1 MVARAGQLVE
11 WARRCPVA
19 AALTVAGLLVTAWGA
34 YRLRGL
40 YVGDAAVY
48 LPYAENAAEGNFFQF
63 NEGEFSSGSTGVL
76 WSLILAIPFVFGF
89 DIDGARAVAT
99 LFAMAGLVGTL
110 LAAERVSRSWTA
122 AAVASLFVLGTMVFY
137 AVAMY
142 ESGLIVV
149 LSAVLLIAGDRML
162 QSWRERGEIDLRTM
176 APVIATWAALP
187 LVRPDSV
194 ILVGAHAAALL
205 AFAPAP
211 RGRALAKVAVGLA
224 IAAIPAAAYFG
235 YSLVELDT
243 FSTSSQGRTF
253 ALQEVSEEW
262 IGPLYKSDDA
272 IQELFGSPWIF
283 VFVPGVAGLAL
294 LARWARDRWQWVTV
308 YGLLAVAGYIALLT
322 FIAPGLS
329 DTDRYLLPTVPIL
342 AAGAAALLARA
353 RASRL
358 WPVAVAVAVLA
369 VALPS
374 LDELRDLT
382 RFARSAGIKEH
393 EVFERDVVQR
403 VESLAERGDVLL
415 AYEVQLRLFL
425 RDDIDL
431 LSLDGITDGKVAP
444 YQDDSELTAF
454 LERYRPRF
462 WIADRNVHT
471 RPYLRDTVL
480 ERVLDAHE
488 RDPERMSFVDDGLR
502 FRLLAVRDRPLARAF
517 GGWEALFEISY

>member
-1 MVARAGQLVE
+1 MERARQLVD
-11 WARRCPVA
+11 WAKGSPVA
-19 AALTVAGLLVTAWGA
+19 AVLTVAGLVVIVWATD
-34 YRLRGL
+34 RLRGL

-48 LPYAENAAEGNFFQF
+48 LPYAENAAEGNFLQF

-76 WSLILAIPFVFGF
+76 WSLILGIPFVFGF

-99 LFAMAGLVGTL
+99 LFAMGALILTL
-110 LAAERVSRSWTA
+110 LAAHRVSRSWTA
-122 AAVASLFVLGTMVFY
+122 AAVAALFVLGTMVFY

-142 ESGLIVV
+142 ESGLIVA
-149 LSAVLLIAGDRML
+149 LSAVLLIAGDRVL
-162 QSWRERGEIDLRTM
+162 GVWRERGEIDLRAM
-176 APVIATWAALP
+176 APLIATWAALP
-187 LVRPDSV
+187 LVRPDAV
-194 ILVGAHAAALL
+194 ILVGAHAVALL
-205 AFAPAP
+205 AFAPVP
-211 RGRALAKVAVGLA
+211 WGRALVKVIPGLA

-235 YSLVELDT
+235 YSLIELDT

-262 IGPLYKSDDA
+262 IGPFYRSGDA
-272 IQELFGSPWIF
+272 VEELFMSPWLF
-283 VFVPGVAGLAL
+283 GFVPGVVGLAL
-294 LARWARDRWQWVTV
+294 LARWSRDRWGWLTA
-308 YGLLAVAGYIALLT
+308 YGLLAIAGYIALLT
-322 FIAPGLS
+322 FVAPGLT

-342 AAGAAALLARA
+342 ATGVATLVARA
-353 RASRL
+353 QGSQL

-369 VALPS
+369 IALPS

-382 RFARSAGIKEH
+382 RLARSAGIHEH
-393 EVFERDVVQR
+393 EVFERDVVKR
-403 VESLAERGDVLL
+403 VESLAQPGDVLL

-425 RDDIDL
+425 SDDVDV

-471 RPYLRDTVL
+471 RPFLRDTVL

-488 RDPERMSFVDDGLR
+488 QDPRRETIEGDGID
-502 FRLLAVRDRPLARAF
+502 FRLVATRNRPLAPRF
-517 GGWEALFEISY
+517 GGWLALFELSY